1 MKKYNLHNILRFST
15 FLNQFEMVE
24 RVVHAADG
32 TRLENDVEYSYML
45 AMLADYI
52 IVSERLDLDRSMVMR
67 YAMIHDLVEAY
78 AGDTYVFSKDAA
90 LLESKEYREHEALV
104 RIKKEF
110 PEYTDLTGQIE
121 TYEKREDAESKFV
134 YVLDKIQP
142 AIQIYLGGGKTW
154 KAENMTYT
162 DLMKLKDEKVK
173 VYPELEILWREFAEM
188 LEKGKAELFP
198 R

>member
-1 MKKYNLHNILRFST
+1 M
-15 FLNQFEMVE
+15 
-24 RVVHAADG
+24 HAADG